1 MKMQAA
7 KLFIL
12 AACVLGMFACAKK
25 AANDDGAISG
35 KITVISREEGS
46 GTRSAFV
53 ELFGVVDSDKKD
65 VTTDDAQI
73 TNNTAVMIGSVQ
85 QDRRAIGYISMGS
98 MNDAVKTLKIDGV
111 SPSVENVMNKS
122 YSISRPFVIAITEQM
137 SDVAQDFIDFIL
149 SAEGQAVVTKSGYI
163 GKEDAATYVSKNVG
177 GKIVIAGSSSVSPL
191 MEKLKEA
198 YIKLNENVT
207 IEIQTSDS
215 STGMKAAI
223 EGICDIG
230 MSSRELKSSELEKLT
245 PLVIATDG
253 IIVIVSKENSIDNLA
268 KEQVKN
274 VFLGEITDWKDLR

>member
-7 KLFIL
+7 KLFIIS
-12 AACVLGMFACAKK
+12 ACMLGMFACAKK
-25 AANDDGAISG
+25 AAKEDGEISG
-35 KITVISREEGS
+35 RITVISREEGS

-53 ELFGVVDSDKKD
+53 ELFGVIDADKKD

-98 MNDAVKTLKIDGV
+98 MNDAIKVLKIDGV
-111 SPSVENVMNKS
+111 EPSVENVINKS
-122 YSISRPFVIAITEQM
+122 YTVSRPFVIAVKEQV
-137 SDVAQDFIDFIL
+137 SDAAQDFIDFII
-149 SAEGQAVVTKSGYI
+149 SAQGQAVVTKSGYI
-163 GKEDAATYVSKNVG
+163 GKENAEDYVSKEVG

-198 YIKLNENVT
+198 YAKLNENVS

-253 IIVIVSKENSIDNLA
+253 IVVIVSKDNTVDDLA

-274 VFLGEITDWKDLR
+274 IFLGEISNWKDLR